1 MTHTAPH
8 YKRQL
13 PAILAFLLLFC
24 AFSCIRKNIKKEEAQ
39 DKPTEQPKTAAAAT
53 SAPASTTINQVNVF
67 LEVSGS
73 MKGFM
78 PTNKANGITEF
89 QQTIDPLLATIQQS
103 NTIQDKAYFEVRE
116 KPYPI
121 DYNRLA
127 QTVRYGIQQA
137 ASSTTIPAILD
148 SVITNNPDG
157 VNILISDFIYSPE
170 NGRAISFVSTDIYR
184 VLAKAKQQGQA
195 ISIFGA
201 TSSFNGTFY
210 PAVKSTQKTIVKCC
224 DSPIP
229 YYVWVIGK
237 PEQVQLFNREVVKNT
252 FPEEV
257 HAGFTFAAPAYSV
270 LDKFLPAG
278 AWYCAS
284 NSNNCHEV
292 AVSDLQSPLE
302 IIVGVNLASLPAAFQ
317 SETYLKQNLKL
328 AADNTDAKITNIY
341 PAAQFKT
348 QAGVA
353 GKNTDPLKPYT
364 HFVKLRM
371 SKLTA
376 PQTDLH
382 FSLANQR
389 PAWVTQWTTLDDSQ
403 INEEG
408 AKTFNLAG
416 ILDGV
421 ERAFGAGA
429 NNSIFDVIINLRKE
443 K

>member
-1 MTHTAPH
+1 MIHTAPH
-8 YKRQL
+8 YLRRIPVTL
-13 PAILAFLLLFC
+13 IFLLVFST
-24 AFSCIRKNIKKEEAQ
+24 FSCIRKNTKKEEAQ
-39 DKPTEQPKTAAAAT
+39 DKPIEQPKANTAAT
-53 SAPASTTINQVNVF
+53 STPASTTINQVNVF

-78 PTNKANGITEF
+78 PTNKANDITAF
-89 QQTIDPLLATIQQS
+89 QQTIDPFLATIQQS
-103 NTIQDKAYFEVRE
+103 NSIQGKAYFEVRE

-121 DYNRLA
+121 DYDKLA

-148 SVITNNPDG
+148 SIITNNPDG

-170 NGRAISFVSTDIYR
+170 NGRAVSFVSTDIYR

-201 TSSFNGTFY
+201 TSDFDGTFY
-210 PAVKSTQKTIVKCC
+210 PAFKATQKTIARCC
-224 DSPIP
+224 DTNIP

-237 PEQVQLFNREVVKNT
+237 PAQVQLFNREVVKNT

-270 LDKFLPAG
+270 LDKYLPVG

-284 NSNNCHEV
+284 GSNNCHEV
-292 AVSDLQSPLE
+292 AVSDLQRALE
-302 IIVGVNLASLPAAFQ
+302 MVVGVNLASLPPAFQ

-328 AADNTDAKITNIY
+328 EAENTDAKITNIY

-348 QAGVA
+348 LAGVA

-364 HFVKLRM
+364 HFVRLKL
-371 SKLTA
+371 SKLNA
-376 PQTDLH
+376 PQTDMHL
-382 FSLANQR
+382 SLANQR
-389 PAWVTQWTTLDDSQ
+389 PAWVAQWTTQDDSQ
-403 INEEG
+403 INQEG
-408 AKTFNLAG
+408 AKTFNLSG
-416 ILDGV
+416 IMDGV
-421 ERAFGAGA
+421 ERAFGAGG
-429 NNSIFDVIINLRKE
+429 NGSIYDVVINLRKE